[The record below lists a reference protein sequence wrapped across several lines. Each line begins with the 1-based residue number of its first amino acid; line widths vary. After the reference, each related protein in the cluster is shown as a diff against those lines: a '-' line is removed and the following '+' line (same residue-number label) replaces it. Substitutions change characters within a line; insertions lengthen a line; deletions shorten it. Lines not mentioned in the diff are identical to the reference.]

1 MLMGAGLTV
10 DGAGAMVVANDTKFA
25 KKRRFRK
32 LAVGNKKVV
41 EAERRERRGGE
52 GDTPLRGGG
61 GVDINVGLA
70 MDADLY

>member
-10 DGAGAMVVANDTKFA
+10 DGAGAMVVANDTKLA
-25 KKRRFRK
+25 DKRRFRK

-52 GDTPLRGGG
+52 GDTPLRGG
-61 GVDINVGLA
+61 VGWI
-70 MDADLY
+70 